1 MSHARRHLRG
11 PAAAL
16 LPLVLLPAL
25 ACAGEACHRRDT
37 GRFEVLPGCTQT
49 APGTLAL
56 GAGALARLRFDGH
69 GLAALQA
76 GRQYYYV
83 RRDGAY
89 LPVITYDNGPDYFA
103 DGLVRARVDGRIG
116 YYDTRLQPAFAAR
129 FDWGFPFQD
138 GSAEVCDGCREGTP
152 DADGHAGIVG
162 GTRFR
167 IDLQGNVLPDSP

>member
-37 GRFEVLPGCTQT
+37 DRFEVLPGCTQT

-56 GAGALARLRFDGH
+56 GAGALARLRFDKN

-83 RRDGAY
+83 RRDGTY

-103 DGLVRARVDGRIG
+103 DGLTRARVDGRIG

-167 IDLQGNVLPDSP
+167 IDRQGNVLPDSP